1 MRKQRIGNARAGL
14 KRYLDFKAPRRST
27 VTMQVHGDLRQRITT
42 GALKPKS
49 SISENEIAQYY
60 GVSRTPAREVLGR
73 LEEESLVEIYPQ
85 YGSFIAP
92 IRAEDILDSQF
103 VRESL
108 ECTALAGAIERLTP
122 AGEAQ
127 LAGIIASQ
135 RKVVADDEAAF
146 VMHDEEMHASF
157 FALAGYERAWA
168 VVASAKLQLDRLRHL
183 SARSTEKRL
192 AVLAEH
198 EAIVTAALGRDA
210 AGAVSALRQHLRGA
224 FASLADAQ
232 ARYPEFFAEIGN
244 PRPPSTKVPLDRPKN
259 LATELA

>member
-1 MRKQRIGNARAGL
+1 M

-42 GALKPKS
+42 GVLKPKS

-85 YGSFIAP
+85 YGSFISP
-92 IRAEDILDSQF
+92 IRADDILDSQF

-108 ECTALAGAIERLTP
+108 ECSALGKAIEQFDA
-122 AGEAQ
+122 AGEER
-127 LAGIIASQ
+127 LAGIMALQ
-135 RKVVADDEAAF
+135 RQVVVDDEAAF
-146 VMHDEEMHASF
+146 VMHDEAMHASF
-157 FALAGYERAWA
+157 FALAGHERAWS

-183 SARSTEKRL
+183 SMRSAEKRL

-198 EAIVTAALGRDA
+198 EAIVTAVLARDT
-210 AGAVSALRQHLRGA
+210 AGALAALRLHLRGA
-224 FASLADAQ
+224 FASLANAQ
-232 ARYPEFFAEIGN
+232 TRYPEFFAEIGD
-244 PRPPSTKVPLDRPKN
+244 PRPPATKVPLDRPKN
-259 LATELA
+259 LATEFA